1 MFVVLVVLAVDEFF
15 RWPSFGWAMAMDFQR
30 ADGRRGSCSR
40 SPRETHEAMPDLGFS
55 FSVAS
60 QVILHW
66 QYLAIIFNRA
76 THCPT
81 RKWHNMTVRWRRTEY
96 VLSNASMPF
105 QTLATCKWNVWPVG
119 MPATRCTLLL
129 SVWQPV
135 ECTSLGSSMLDFT
148 NGMCTH
154 KPCTLQDATFASKFQ
169 VPHHHTE
176 RWQPCHTSYVAI
188 LSDTSCPSTSEFKP
202 WNSDGTGN
210 VQWGGCV
217 CFNLATKQCEVPVLK
232 TKLHLPLSSFGLQS
246 MS

>member
-1 MFVVLVVLAVDEFF
+1 MFVVLVALAVDEFF
-15 RWPSFGWAMAMDFQR
+15 LVTELLLGNGHGLPKSRWTKRFMQPFAWRNRWNDAGFGVQFLI
-30 ADGRRGSCSR
+30 
-40 SPRETHEAMPDLGFS
+40 P
-55 FSVAS
+55 S
-60 QVILHW
+60 QV
-66 QYLAIIFNRA
+66 IFNRA
-76 THCPT
+76 INCPT
-81 RKWHNMTVRWRRTEY
+81 RKWHDREMKTNRICSFECFYAFPSHRHVT
-96 VLSNASMPF
+96 P
-105 QTLATCKWNVWPVG
+105 CKWNVWPVG